1 MKLHAKSSALGFVLL
16 ALGTLAGCSGPSG
29 KGASATVDTG
39 AQPTFA
45 TPEEAVT
52 ALIQTAQKGDAAALQ
67 KLLGPGTADL
77 VSSGDAVA
85 DQKEREA
92 FLERYQA
99 YHEFAAG
106 DPNDLV
112 LMVGEDRWPLPI
124 PLVRQDQRWEFD
136 GEAGAQ
142 EILLRRIGAN
152 ELRTIE
158 VMRGYVEAQDLY
170 AGSAHDGIAAGAFAQ
185 RLRSDPGKQN
195 GLYWEVAA
203 GADPSPAG
211 PLLAAANAEGYGNTQ
226 GKATP
231 YHGYLFRLLTSQ
243 GAAAQGG
250 PRSYLTDGKL
260 TGGFALLAYPANY
273 GAGGI
278 MTFMINQDGIVW
290 QRDLGRDTARSA
302 AAIDQFN
309 PDDNWT
315 PLAPEVV
322 MVGMGGGG

>member
-1 MKLHAKSSALGFVLL
+1 MKLPSVSGATGAVLVALG
-16 ALGTLAGCSGPSG
+16 ALAGCSGPAG
-29 KGASATVDTG
+29 NGASTTASTA

-52 ALIQTAQKGDAAALQ
+52 ALIQTVQQGDAPALQ
-67 KLLGPGTADL
+67 KLLGPGTAQL

-92 FLERYQA
+92 FLERYRG

-124 PLVRQDQRWEFD
+124 PLVRQNQRWEFD

-142 EILLRRIGAN
+142 EIVLRRIGAN
-152 ELRTIE
+152 ELRTID
-158 VMRGYVEAQDLY
+158 VMRGYVEAQNLY
-170 AGSAHDGIAAGAFAQ
+170 AASAHDGITVGAYAQ
-185 RLRSDPGKQN
+185 KLRSDPGKQN
-195 GLYWEVAA
+195 GLYWEVAP

-211 PLLAAANAEGYGNTQ
+211 PLLAEADAEGYGGTH
-226 GKATP
+226 GKAMP

-243 GAAAQGG
+243 GPAAQGG
-250 PRSYLTDGKL
+250 PGSYLTDGKL
-260 TGGFALLAYPANY
+260 TGGFALLAYPASY
-273 GAGGI
+273 GASGI

-290 QRDLGRDTARSA
+290 QRDLGADTTKA
-302 AAIDQFN
+302 AEAIDQFN
-309 PDDNWT
+309 PDDSWT

-322 MVGMGGGG
+322 MVALGGPS

>member
-1 MKLHAKSSALGFVLL
+1 MKLHAKSLATGFVLL

-29 KGASATVDTG
+29 NGANSTAGTA

-45 TPEEAVT
+45 TPEEAAT
-52 ALIQTAQKGDAAALQ
+52 ALIRAAEQGDAGALQ
-67 KLLGPGTADL
+67 RLLGPGTAKL
-77 VSSGDAVA
+77 VSSGDPVA

-92 FLERYQA
+92 FLERYQT

-136 GEAGAQ
+136 GQAGAR
-142 EILLRRIGAN
+142 EIVLRRIGAN
-152 ELRTIE
+152 ELHTIA

-170 AGSAHDGIAAGAFAQ
+170 AGSAHDGLAAGAYAQ
-185 RLRSDPGKQN
+185 KLRSDPGKQN

-211 PLLAAANAEGYGNTQ
+211 PLLAAANAQGYGNTP
-226 GKATP
+226 GTSVP

-243 GAAAQGG
+243 GPAAQGG
-250 PRSYLTDGKL
+250 ARSYLIDGKL

-273 GAGGI
+273 GASGF
-278 MTFMINQDGIVW
+278 MSFMINQDGIVW
-290 QRDLGRDTARSA
+290 QRDLGANTAKVA
-302 AAIDQFN
+302 AAINEFN
-309 PDDNWT
+309 PDDSWT

-322 MVGMGGGG
+322 MVGLGGES

>member
-1 MKLHAKSSALGFVLL
+1 MKLHAKSSAMGFVLL
-16 ALGTLAGCSGPSG
+16 ALAALAGCSRPSG
-29 KGASATVDTG
+29 NNASAAADTA

-45 TPEEAVT
+45 TPEEAAT
-52 ALIQTAQKGDAAALQ
+52 ALVQAAQQGNAAALQ
-67 KLLGPGTADL
+67 KLLGPGTAEL
-77 VSSGDAVA
+77 VSSGDPVA
-85 DQKEREA
+85 DQKERET

-124 PLVRQDQRWEFD
+124 PLVRQDQRWGFD
-136 GEAGAQ
+136 GEAGVE

-158 VMRGYVEAQDLY
+158 VMRGYLEAQNLY
-170 AGSAHDGIAAGAFAQ
+170 AGSAHDGLAAGAYAQ
-185 RLRSDPGKQN
+185 KLRSDPGKHN

-203 GADPSPAG
+203 DADPSPAG
-211 PLLAAANAEGYGNTQ
+211 PLLAAANSEGYGDAQ
-226 GKATP
+226 GKPMP

-243 GAAAQGG
+243 GPAAQGG

-260 TGGFALLAYPANY
+260 TGGFALLAYPASY
-273 GAGGI
+273 GASGI

-290 QRDLGRDTARSA
+290 QRDLGADTTKAV

-309 PDDNWT
+309 PDDSWT

-322 MVGMGGGG
+322 MVALGEG

>member
-1 MKLHAKSSALGFVLL
+1 MKLHAKSSAMSFVLL

-29 KGASATVDTG
+29 NGASSAAVTA

-52 ALIQTAQKGDAAALQ
+52 ALIRTAQQGDVAALQ

-77 VSSGDAVA
+77 VSSGDPVA
-85 DQKEREA
+85 DQNEREA

-99 YHEFAAG
+99 HHEFAAG

-124 PLVRQDQRWEFD
+124 PLVRQNQRWEFD

-152 ELRTIE
+152 ELRTID
-158 VMRGYVEAQDLY
+158 VMRGYVEAQTLY
-170 AGSAHDGIAAGAFAQ
+170 AGSAHDGIAAGAYAQ
-185 RLRSDPGKQN
+185 KLRSDPGKQN

-203 GADPSPAG
+203 GADASPAG
-211 PLLAAANAEGYGNTQ
+211 PLLAAANSEGYGDAQ
-226 GKATP
+226 GKAMP

-243 GAAAQGG
+243 GPAAEGG
-250 PRSYLTDGKL
+250 PRSYLSDGKL

-273 GAGGI
+273 GASGI

-290 QRDLGRDTARSA
+290 QRDLGADTAKSA
-302 AAIDQFN
+302 AAIEQFN
-309 PDDNWT
+309 PDDSWT

-322 MVGMGGGG
+322 TVALGNAG